1 MDNPEEDKL
10 RKQKFLKEQIMENE
24 QYDVDVFIEFM
35 AGEKENGEDVDNWT
49 FSELREAVHRYQA
62 KEEQLNSKGYIGERG
77 GEGTARKG
85 GRDGWGSLTWRG
97 SFLMCLKGG
106 I

>member
-24 QYDVDVFIEFM
+24 QYDVDAFIEFM

-49 FSELREAVHRYQA
+49 FSELRDTVHRYQA
-62 KEEQLNSKGYIGERG
+62 KEEQLNSKGLYGNMEVGQGEWSQR
-77 GEGTARKG
+77 EDWV
-85 GRDGWGSLTWRG
+85 GR
-97 SFLMCLKGG
+97 FPN
-106 I
+106 